1 MPPRD
6 LPFGSDTLIVPCYL
20 SNGPNDPGL
29 AAWKSE
35 HPDWCEA
42 GTCTRPPQPRQRPA
56 ERPAQDAPLLS
67 AGGGSLAAYGTP
79 AARPNP
85 LPPKAPPEIG
95 TGTTWPARREPGRES
110 STADWAEEG
119 LRAATFP
126 IGVPSVDWPD
136 GVGPTVEKI
145 AATKPQSLP
154 LIDDQGEPI
163 ITPAGPRRGQ
173 PMQFPAGFDPHAFVE
188 RGLAERRRQEE
199 LGQAS
204 DDGGG
209 SLAALA
215 LDLSKLR
222 NFGQGKPWD
231 AQRFQGKVQ
240 DEWVDYAT
248 VAIGLYAAA
257 SGMSRE
263 QILLI
268 ENRYAGPNSN
278 FTNPAT
284 GERPPMSAA
293 YPNLADRN
301 VQNTLLGFELY
312 ESAKF
317 GPGTGTMLEKL
328 PAD

>member
-6 LPFGSDTLIVPCYL
+6 LPSGSDTLIVPCYL

-95 TGTTWPARREPGRES
+95 TGTTWPTRREPGRES

-145 AATKPQSLP
+145 TATKPQSL
-154 LIDDQGEPI
+154 
-163 ITPAGPRRGQ
+163 
-173 PMQFPAGFDPHAFVE
+173 
-188 RGLAERRRQEE
+188 
-199 LGQAS
+199 
-204 DDGGG
+204 
-209 SLAALA
+209 
-215 LDLSKLR
+215 
-222 NFGQGKPWD
+222 
-231 AQRFQGKVQ
+231 
-240 DEWVDYAT
+240 
-248 VAIGLYAAA
+248 
-257 SGMSRE
+257 
-263 QILLI
+263 
-268 ENRYAGPNSN
+268 
-278 FTNPAT
+278 
-284 GERPPMSAA
+284 
-293 YPNLADRN
+293 
-301 VQNTLLGFELY
+301 
-312 ESAKF
+312 
-317 GPGTGTMLEKL
+317 
-328 PAD
+328 